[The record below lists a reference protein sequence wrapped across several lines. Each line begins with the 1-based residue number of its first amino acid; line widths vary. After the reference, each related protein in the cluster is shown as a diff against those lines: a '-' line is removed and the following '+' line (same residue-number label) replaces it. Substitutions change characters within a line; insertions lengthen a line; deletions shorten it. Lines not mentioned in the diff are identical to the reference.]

1 VPNNDVIID
10 VQGLGHVYAGSV
22 RALNGIDLQIRR
34 GEFLGIIGQNGAGK
48 TTLVKHFNGLL
59 KPTSGQVLI
68 KGLDTRKTRVS
79 HLARFV
85 GYVFQ
90 NPDHQIFAN
99 TVREEIAFGPQNIGM
114 DKATIEKNV
123 EEAIEILDLGN
134 LDDIHPF
141 RLSRGQRQ
149 RLAIAGVL
157 SMRPEIFMLDEPT
170 GGQDREQVLR
180 LRRVL
185 QDLNEAGH
193 TIILITHDMELLAE
207 STRRAIVVRDGRVIL
222 DGEPAEV
229 FRHTEELAATF
240 LTPPQISR
248 LTLALGFSKPALTV
262 EEAAGHLLERA
273 RGRDFLAGKPA
284 VK

>member
-1 VPNNDVIID
+1 MIID
-10 VQGLGHVYAGSV
+10 VQQLEHVYPSGS
-22 RALNGIDLQIRR
+22 RALNGVDLQIRK

-59 KPTSGQVLI
+59 KPTQGRVVV
-68 KGLDTRKTRVS
+68 KGIDTCTTHVS
-79 HLARFV
+79 NLARFV

-99 TVREEIAFGPQNIGM
+99 SVREEIAFGPRNIGM
-114 DKATIEKNV
+114 DRATIEKNV
-123 EEAIEILDLGN
+123 EEAIQILDLG
-134 LDDIHPF
+134 DVTDIHPF

-157 SMRPEIFMLDEPT
+157 AMRPEIFMLDEPT

-185 QDLNEAGH
+185 QQLNEEGH

-207 STRRAIVVRDGRVIL
+207 CARRAIVVRGGKVIL
-222 DGEPAEV
+222 DGEPSEV
-229 FRHTEELAATF
+229 FKHTEELAATF
-240 LTPPQISR
+240 LTAPQITRLSMELGLSR
-248 LTLALGFSKPALTV
+248 PAMTV
-262 EEAAGHLLERA
+262 EEAAAEIVMRA
-273 RGRDFLAGKPA
+273 ETARAQVPKQ
-284 VK
+284 

>member
-1 VPNNDVIID
+1 MSTSEVIVE
-10 VQGLGHVYAGSV
+10 VQGLEHVYPSGS
-22 RALNGIDLQIRR
+22 RALDGVDLQIRR

-48 TTLVKHFNGLL
+48 TSLVKHFNGLL
-59 KPTSGQVLI
+59 KPTRGRVVV
-68 KGLDTRKTRVS
+68 KGLDTRRQQVS
-79 HLARFV
+79 SLARFV

-99 TVREEIAFGPQNIGM
+99 SVREEIAFGPRNIGM
-114 DKATIEKNV
+114 DRTTIEKNV
-123 EEAIEILDLGN
+123 EEAIEILDLSAVT
-134 LDDIHPF
+134 DIHPF

-157 SMRPEIFMLDEPT
+157 AMRPEVFILDEPT

-185 QDLNEAGH
+185 QQLNEAGH

-207 STRRAIVVRDGRVIL
+207 STRRAIAMSKGRVVL

-229 FRHTEELAATF
+229 FKHTDVLAETF
-240 LTPPQISR
+240 LQPPQIAR
-248 LTLALGFSKPALTV
+248 LSMALGFERPAMTV
-262 EEAAGHLLERA
+262 EEAAAEIARRA
-273 RGRDFLAGKPA
+273 EMRESR
-284 VK
+284 V

>member
-1 VPNNDVIID
+1 MSTNEVIVD
-10 VQGLGHVYAGSV
+10 VQELEHVYPSGS
-22 RALNGIDLQIRR
+22 RALNGVDLQIRR

-48 TTLVKHFNGLL
+48 TSLVKHFNGLL
-59 KPTSGQVLI
+59 KPTRGRVVV
-68 KGLDTRKTRVS
+68 KGLDTRRQQVS
-79 HLARFV
+79 SLARFV

-99 TVREEIAFGPQNIGM
+99 SVREEIAFGPKNIGM
-114 DKATIEKNV
+114 DQMTIEKNV
-123 EEAIEILDLGN
+123 EEAIEILDLAEVT
-134 LDDIHPF
+134 DIHPF

-157 SMRPEIFMLDEPT
+157 AMRPEIFILDEPT

-185 QDLNEAGH
+185 QQLNEAGH

-207 STRRAIVVRDGRVIL
+207 STRRAIVMSRGRVVL

-229 FRHTEELAATF
+229 FKHTDVLAETF
-240 LTPPQISR
+240 LQPPQIAR
-248 LTLALGFSKPALTV
+248 LTMALGFERPAMTV
-262 EEAAGHLLERA
+262 EEAAAEIARRAER
-273 RGRDFLAGKPA
+273 RESR
-284 VK
+284 V